1 MQQTDIAQQQTV
13 NYLESYRR
21 ITKKLI
27 RKRFMRKPN
36 IGEVIAQYEDLIKAM
51 KRDGEHQFAAFCCLA
66 VARCHHALQNS
77 TLEALSLVD
86 AGHIFWESE
95 KDIVTTNYFGFH
107 EYAEE
112 AQHCYLLAIKI
123 YLDQKKCLMAA
134 SLYYEMANCLAL
146 LKRTKEAAI
155 YFEKAAEL
163 QQTEC
168 AMAALDSLK
177 NAVECHFKHKN
188 LTKALETTQWIIKL
202 STEQSHL
209 NNNDPFYRNI
219 KDEAMISLVLLLI
232 LSKDFTQAS
241 EMVKQMRREQNVSL
255 KKVPELL
262 SDVKIYF
269 TPEWVFS
276 LLDTLIEAVE
286 NKEEKTVLLVHSE
299 LSKTLN
305 PFQNEVFVGILESSK
320 PTPFLLV

>member
-177 NAVECHFKHKN
+177 NAVECHFKHSN
-188 LTKALETTQWIIKL
+188 FYVWSLQTNINSNIIITVMNSCALCQNIHCNVTDI
-202 STEQSHL
+202 
-209 NNNDPFYRNI
+209 YRR
-219 KDEAMISLVLLLI
+219 KFD
-232 LSKDFTQAS
+232 
-241 EMVKQMRREQNVSL
+241 
-255 KKVPELL
+255 
-262 SDVKIYF
+262 
-269 TPEWVFS
+269 
-276 LLDTLIEAVE
+276 
-286 NKEEKTVLLVHSE
+286 
-299 LSKTLN
+299 
-305 PFQNEVFVGILESSK
+305 
-320 PTPFLLV
+320 